1 VLFAAAGLLFI
12 AFIALAFVGVSEA
25 KVGVRR
31 LDRQM
36 DEQSPASGAE
46 TSFNRVGQLEADAL
60 AEARFSSSLL
70 ALSKAHLQARH
81 SSPEHV
87 HDESS
92 SLVSV
97 PLPQSK
103 NPAPIS

>member
-1 VLFAAAGLLFI
+1 VLLAAAGLLFI
-12 AFIALAFVGVSEA
+12 AFVSLAFVGITEA

-31 LDRQM
+31 LEREI
-36 DEQSPASGAE
+36 DERAATLKENMLPDVAYGE
-46 TSFNRVGQLEADAL
+46 TDAL

-70 ALSKAHLQARH
+70 SLSKAHLQARH
-81 SSPEHV
+81 NSPEPV
-87 HDESS
+87 RDESS

-103 NPAPIS
+103 NPAPVS